1 MFHDPLQY
9 PKSNIGSHQEEQIW
23 RSPFMANT
31 HINAHKL
38 RFLKNIVDPIDCHRF
53 IDDFCNQP
61 NTDFIW
67 YEHEHPAGSGVTGPE
82 CTDQVNGVLSVTT
95 GGDEDDSGEITQMCE
110 CWKLAACYPLYA
122 EIRMRIVSP
131 SGLVGPAR
139 SPDFWFGLVEDNQW
153 FALPTNWVAIHKDA
167 TDWDFEFGTSN
178 GGVSTNMDNLY
189 SPVNWNTWYRLGI
202 HWDGVTTLRYF
213 IIEDG
218 NYPQTILAT
227 GTKTDNI
234 PMAAELGLGFGIRQG
249 AGESIALSVDYIKC
263 CQLRVI
269 EEPPCANGRQ

>member
-9 PKSNIGSHQEEQIW
+9 PKTGLGTHQREEIW

-38 RFLKNIVDPIDCHRF
+38 RFLKNIIDPIDCHRF
-53 IDDFCNQP
+53 ADDFCNKLD
-61 NTDFIW
+61 TDFIW
-67 YEHEHPAGSGVTGPE
+67 YLHQLPGGSGVTGPE
-82 CTDQVNGVLSVTT
+82 CTDQVNGVLSLAT
-95 GGDEDDSGEITQMCE
+95 GGDEDDGGEVTQMCE
-110 CWKLAACYPLYA
+110 CWKLSACYPLYA
-122 EIRMRIVSP
+122 EIRMEIVNP
-131 SGLVGPAR
+131 AGLVGPAR
-139 SPDFWFGLVEDNQW
+139 NCDFWFGLVEDHQW
-153 FALPTNWVAIHKDA
+153 FTLPTNWAVIHKDS

-189 SPVNWNTWYRLGI
+189 APVNWSTWYRLGI
-202 HWDGVTTLRYF
+202 HWDGLSTLRYF
-213 IIEDG
+213 IMEDG
-218 NYPQTILAT
+218 DFPQTILAT

-249 AGESIALSVDYIKC
+249 AGESIALGVDYVKC

-269 EEPPCANGRQ
+269 EEPPCADRQ